1 MRNSIRHLVGWLLLS
16 MGAASVLA
24 HAEPQLYETGPS
36 EESSYVRFVN
46 ATEQD
51 IAVISTQGSAKVELT
66 AQAEGRASRFFPVK
80 SGSKLSATIQS
91 NNRKIPVDVVGSPWE
106 YITIVIVPSGH
117 GRVKTKLVREI
128 PSDFN
133 AMRASL
139 ALFNLDA
146 QCSAAVMQGGAK
158 NVTILDKV
166 QPFSVQR
173 RLVNPVKLS
182 ASVACTG
189 HSGSAAVDLSQLQ
202 AGERYSVFL
211 LTLKNTRQTFFVR
224 D

>member
-1 MRNSIRHLVGWLLLS
+1 MRNTVRRFIGFLLAGICAGSALV
-16 MGAASVLA
+16 

-51 IAVISTQGSAKVELT
+51 VAVISSQGSAKVELT
-66 AQAEGRASRFFPVK
+66 AKTEGRSSRFFPVK

-91 NNRKIPVDVVGSPWE
+91 NNRKIPVEVVGSPWE
-106 YITIVIVPSGH
+106 YITIAIVPSGH
-117 GRVKTKLVREI
+117 GRVKTMLVRET

-133 AMRASL
+133 AMRSSL

-146 QCSAAVMQGGAK
+146 KCGAAVMQGGAK

-173 RLVNPVKLS
+173 RLVNPVKLN
-182 ASVACTG
+182 ATVACTG
-189 HSGSAAVDLSQLQ
+189 RSGGVAVDLTQLQ

-211 LTLKNTRQTFFVR
+211 LTLKNTRQAFFVR